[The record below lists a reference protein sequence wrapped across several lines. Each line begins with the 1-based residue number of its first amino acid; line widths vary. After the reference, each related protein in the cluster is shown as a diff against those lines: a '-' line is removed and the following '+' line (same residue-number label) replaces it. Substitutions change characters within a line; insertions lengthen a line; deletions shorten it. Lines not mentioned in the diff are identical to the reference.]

1 MTKTMDLLQNGGL
14 YLKVNFA
21 ALEQL
26 RRKIMQNYN
35 WVVIGVGVIAKQPKR
50 GTVAFDKGYIEVYEY
65 PRADR
70 AVITYTADGSQE
82 LIGAGSTEDAL
93 LYGVLDMEAA
103 VSGGMNAMRLDYTA
117 EVMEVMTSLR
127 KDWGLVY
134 PEER

>member
-35 WVVIGVGVIAKQPKR
+35 WVVIGVGVAKQPKR

-82 LIGAGSTEDAL
+82 LIEAGSTEDAL

-103 VSGGMNAMRLDYTA
+103 VSGGMRLDYTA
-117 EVMEVMTSLR
+117 EVMTSLR
-127 KDWGLVY
+127 KEWGLVY

>member
-1 MTKTMDLLQNGGL
+1 MTRTMDLLQNGGL

-82 LIGAGSTEDAL
+82 LIEAGSTEDAL
-93 LYGVLDMEAA
+93 LYEVLDMEAA
-103 VSGGMNAMRLDYTA
+103 VSGGVNAMRLDYTA
-117 EVMEVMTSLR
+117 EVMEIMTSLR

>member
-1 MTKTMDLLQNGGL
+1 
-14 YLKVNFA
+14 
-21 ALEQL
+21 
-26 RRKIMQNYN
+26 MQNYN
-35 WVVIGVGVIAKQPKR
+35 WVVIGVGVIAKQPER

-82 LIGAGSTEDAL
+82 LIEAGSTEDAL
-93 LYGVLDMEAA
+93 LYEVLDMEAA
-103 VSGGMNAMRLDYTA
+103 VSGSVNAMRLDYTA
-117 EVMEVMTSLR
+117 EVMEIMTSLR

>member
-1 MTKTMDLLQNGGL
+1 MTRTMDLLQNGGL

-65 PRADR
+65 PRA
-70 AVITYTADGSQE
+70 E
-82 LIGAGSTEDAL
+82 
-93 LYGVLDMEAA
+93 VL
-103 VSGGMNAMRLDYTA
+103 VH
-117 EVMEVMTSLR
+117 
-127 KDWGLVY
+127 K
-134 PEER
+134 